1 MASSAPM
8 SSVAE
13 SRADRVR
20 TDRIPPYSEEAER
33 GVLGASLLDAERVL
47 DLCLS
52 RGIGVDAFYLRPHQ
66 VLFEALLAMHQASKH
81 IDLLTASQKLK
92 DLGVMEAVG
101 GAAYLDQLVDAT
113 PTPAHAEYYIDILH
127 QKYLFRAMIQRSR
140 ETIDACYSAEDDA
153 EEILG
158 RAEQGMFDISDL
170 ERHTARGW
178 QDMVKVTMEEIET
191 VFQSKKGLTGLPSG
205 FQDFDR
211 MLMGL
216 QPGDMLILAARPSM
230 GKTSLAMNIVEHV
243 ATGYAACSAGYRDQ
257 EAAPVGVFSLEM
269 SGEQLV
275 RRMICCCARIPS
287 HKLAG
292 GYISK
297 DNHTALIH
305 SADLLT
311 KAKIVLDDTPGLS
324 VLDLRARARRMAR
337 KFGIRMLVVDY
348 LQLLNYP
355 QYARENRQR
364 ETAAISGALK
374 AMAKELRIPVLVL
387 SQLSRAPETRDR
399 LAVPKLSDLRDSGSI
414 EQDADVV
421 LLLRRPC
428 KYPDD
433 PEAEDRT
440 LAIVE
445 VAKHRNGPTGEV
457 RLNFTEDFTRFTDRA
472 RADHRGG
479 DDPSEAEEG
488 FEI

>member
-1 MASSAPM
+1 M

-13 SRADRVR
+13 SRSDRVR

-33 GVLGASLLDAERVL
+33 GVLGAALLDAERVL

-52 RGIGVDAFYLRPHQ
+52 RGIGPDGFYLRPHQ
-66 VLFEALLAMHQASKH
+66 VLFEELAAMHRASRH
-81 IDLLTASQKLK
+81 IDLLTASQRLR

-101 GAAYLDQLVDAT
+101 GPAYLDQLVDST
-113 PTPAHAEYYIDILH
+113 PTPAHAEFYIDILH
-127 QKYLFRAMIQRSR
+127 QKFLFRAMIQRAR
-140 ETIDACYSAEDDA
+140 DTIDACYNAEEEAD
-153 EEILG
+153 EILG
-158 RAEQGMFDISDL
+158 KAEQGMFDIADMQ
-170 ERHTARGW
+170 RHAARSW
-178 QDMVKVTMEEIET
+178 QDMVKVTMAEIET
-191 VFQSKKGLTGLPSG
+191 VFQTKKGLTGLPTG

-216 QPGDMLILAARPSM
+216 QAGDMVILAARPSM

-243 ATGYAACSAGYRDQ
+243 ATGYAACTGSYRDQ
-257 EAAPVGVFSLEM
+257 QSAPVGVFSLEM

-275 RRMICCCARIPS
+275 RRMICCSARIPS

-297 DNHTALIH
+297 DNHTALVNA
-305 SADLLT
+305 ADLLT
-311 KAKIVLDDTPGLS
+311 KARIVLDDTPGLS
-324 VLDLRARARRMAR
+324 VLDLRSRARRMAR
-337 KFGIRMLVVDY
+337 KFQIRLLVVDY

-355 QYARENRQR
+355 QFARENRQR

-440 LAIVE
+440 LAVVE

-457 RLNFTEDFTRFTDRA
+457 RLNFTEDFTRFSDRA
-472 RADHRGG
+472 RHDRG
-479 DDPSEAEEG
+479 DEPPPQAEEEFG
-488 FEI
+488 I